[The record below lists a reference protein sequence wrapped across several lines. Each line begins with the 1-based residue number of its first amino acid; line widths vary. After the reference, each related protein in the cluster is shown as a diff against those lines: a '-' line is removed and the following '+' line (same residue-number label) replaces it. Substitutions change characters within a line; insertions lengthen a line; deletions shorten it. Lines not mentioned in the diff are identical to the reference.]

1 VLFTPDKKAKVLHV
15 YAILPRG
22 SAY

>member
-1 VLFTPDKKAKVLHV
+1 VLFTPVKEKKVLHV

-22 SAY
+22 DAY